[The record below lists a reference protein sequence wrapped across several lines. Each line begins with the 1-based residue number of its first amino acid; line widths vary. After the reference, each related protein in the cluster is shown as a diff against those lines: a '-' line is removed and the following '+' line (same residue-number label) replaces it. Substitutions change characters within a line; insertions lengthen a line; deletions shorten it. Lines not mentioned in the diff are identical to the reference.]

1 MTDTP
6 PPRPRPLAMSDIA
19 ALLGVTVNTV
29 NAWRKRAAGAKQVE
43 PFPAPAG
50 KVATKIDYWWED
62 HIVEWARR
70 TGRLK
75 EE

>member
-1 MTDTP
+1 MTDT

-19 ALLGVTVNTV
+19 ALLGVSTNTV

-43 PFPAPAG
+43 PLPPPAG
-50 KVATKIDYWWED
+50 KVATKTDYWWED
-62 HIVEWARR
+62 DIVEWARR

-75 EE
+75 EA